1 MPRQPVVEIDE
12 TPAGA
17 RLARVAALL
26 ESPAAAMDEIGRHLV
41 ASTLRRFEAERAP
54 DGKPWLRSA
63 RAVSEGG
70 RTLTETGRL
79 RRSLTHVVGAGGR
92 AVTVGSD
99 LAYAAVHQFGRA
111 GGARSTG
118 AAGRGRRTSM
128 PARPF
133 LGIDAGDREALR
145 TVLARALREAAS

>member
-1 MPRQPVVEIDE
+1 MAASQHFVGIDGAL
-12 TPAGA
+12 PGA

-26 ESPAAAMDEIGRHLV
+26 DNPRAVMDEIGRHLV

-54 DGKPWLRSA
+54 EGKPWLRSA

-79 RRSLTHVVGAGGR
+79 RRSLTHVVGDGGR
-92 AVTVGSD
+92 AVAVGSD
-99 LAYAAVHQFGRA
+99 LAHAAVHQFGRRA
-111 GGARSTG
+111 GW
-118 AAGRGRRTSM
+118 RGRASI

-133 LGIDAGDREALR
+133 LGIDAHDRDAVR
-145 TVLARALREAAS
+145 TILVRAIREAAS